1 MCSTGPPPPNNCGE
15 MFPPDGFNR
24 ARRNRLMEE
33 KPAAAPRRGIY
44 LVANRRSEAECNN
57 LIASI
62 RRCGCRLPIHVI
74 PFDENP
80 AALDKRW
87 DGVVPLSLADFPP
100 EGLEFF
106 RELKNRHQQ
115 CHPGLLRRFLAW
127 FGEFDEFLYSDND
140 VVALMNWE
148 ELFPWLE
155 DHDMVHADCE
165 FQTGGRF
172 NLRDPRK
179 FEELMGPGSLEAAM
193 TSGHFLCRRSARH
206 PADFLAGLGWME
218 AHRDLLIWQDQVLL
232 HVTLLVAG
240 WRVLNLCKPPHNWA
254 SSWAGDYQDVL
265 ELVRTIQVERR
276 PISHAHYSGK
286 IGGGTRPIDSLLWS
300 SLTAKERNR
309 RQLWA
314 LLRQASGC
322 AALARQMSRAEQK
335 FKQLAKHGE

>member
-1 MCSTGPPPPNNCGE
+1 M
-15 MFPPDGFNR
+15 
-24 ARRNRLMEE
+24 
-33 KPAAAPRRGIY
+33 
-44 LVANRRSEAECNN
+44 
-57 LIASI
+57 
-62 RRCGCRLPIHVI
+62 
-74 PFDENP
+74 
-80 AALDKRW
+80 
-87 DGVVPLSLADFPP
+87 
-100 EGLEFF
+100 
-106 RELKNRHQQ
+106 
-115 CHPGLLRRFLAW
+115 
-127 FGEFDEFLYSDND
+127 
-140 VVALMNWE
+140 
-148 ELFPWLE
+148 
-155 DHDMVHADCE
+155 
-165 FQTGGRF
+165 
-172 NLRDPRK
+172 
-179 FEELMGPGSLEAAM
+179 
-193 TSGHFLCRRSARH
+193 
-206 PADFLAGLGWME
+206 
-218 AHRDLLIWQDQVLL
+218 LIWQDQVLL